1 VLQSKQDIIYSI
13 NQIARKYPLQSVSLF
28 GSINTD
34 SFSEKSDVDI
44 VVRFDENLDPIIRGE
59 CMLNFQI
66 ELEDQLHRQV
76 DILNHAYVLNP
87 IMQSVVKEAVLIYG
101 K

>member
-1 VLQSKQDIIYSI
+1 MLQSKQDIIYSI